1 MITPFLFNRSH
12 FVIRDMVTLLTF
24 YLCHLLTYQHKIRS
38 PYQFRTNQS
47 QKFQEFCL
55 QFVLIMDPFVVR
67 KPERQIK
74 LSSFQNLQMY
84 IFLKAQVTSNKMAT
98 TLRTSFGRFSCTFH
112 MGWFLFFRLFEPEEA
127 TFSTVET
134 WRPIKNFKYYVF

>member
-1 MITPFLFNRSH
+1 
-12 FVIRDMVTLLTF
+12 MVTLFTF
-24 YLCHLLTYQHKIRS
+24 YPCHLLTYQHKIRS

-74 LSSFQNLQMY
+74 LSSFHTWASSKSPGEGVQ
-84 IFLKAQVTSNKMAT
+84 IFFQQGGARGGAFQKLSLEFHRVIQINKNI
-98 TLRTSFGRFSCTFH
+98 
-112 MGWFLFFRLFEPEEA
+112 E
-127 TFSTVET
+127 
-134 WRPIKNFKYYVF
+134 K